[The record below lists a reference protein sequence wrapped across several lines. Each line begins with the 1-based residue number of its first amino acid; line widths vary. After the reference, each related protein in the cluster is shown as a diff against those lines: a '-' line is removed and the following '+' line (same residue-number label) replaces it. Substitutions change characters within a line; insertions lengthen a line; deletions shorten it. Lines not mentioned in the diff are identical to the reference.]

1 MYAVV
6 GIPCDIKP
14 VGKHPFHAAGVK
26 YVAAVA
32 GGARCLPLLLP
43 ALGER
48 LPLAAALDQF
58 DGVLLTGSL
67 SNVEPQHYAGAASR
81 PGTLHDP
88 ARDATTLGLVPR
100 AVAMGLPVL
109 AICRGFQEVNVAF
122 GGSLYQK
129 VHEQPGFM
137 DHRENKDDPLDVQYG
152 PAHDVALVPG
162 GLLATLV
169 GDTRATVNSL
179 HGQGVRRL
187 GEGLVVEAQAPDGL
201 IEAFRHDGPAFML
214 AVQWHPEWKVAENPF
229 YLAIFRAFGDACRA
243 RAARW
248 GVAA

>member
-43 ALGER
+43 ALGGQ

-81 PGTLHDP
+81 P
-88 ARDATTLGLVPR
+88 ARCTTR
-100 AVAMGLPVL
+100 
-109 AICRGFQEVNVAF
+109 
-122 GGSLYQK
+122 
-129 VHEQPGFM
+129 
-137 DHRENKDDPLDVQYG
+137 
-152 PAHDVALVPG
+152 
-162 GLLATLV
+162 
-169 GDTRATVNSL
+169 RATPP
-179 HGQGVRRL
+179 R
-187 GEGLVVEAQAPDGL
+187 
-201 IEAFRHDGPAFML
+201 
-214 AVQWHPEWKVAENPF
+214 
-229 YLAIFRAFGDACRA
+229 CR
-243 RAARW
+243 
-248 GVAA
+248 

>member
-1 MYAVV
+1 MVD
-6 GIPCDIKP
+6 G
-14 VGKHPFHAAGVK
+14 AG
-26 YVAAVA
+26 
-32 GGARCLPLLLP
+32 CLPLLVPTLDP
-43 ALGER
+43 V
-48 LPLAAALDQF
+48 LPLRQLLDGL
-58 DGVLLTGSL
+58 DGLLLTGAV
-67 SNVEPQHYAGAASR
+67 SNIEPHHYSDESSYEGN
-81 PGTLHDP
+81 LLDP
-88 ARDATTLGLVPR
+88 RRDATNLPLIPL
-100 AVAMGLPVL
+100 AIEMGVPVL

-169 GDTRATVNSL
+169 GDTQVTVNSL

-201 IEAFRHDGPAFML
+201 IEAFRHDGSAFML
-214 AVQWHPEWKVAENPF
+214 AVQWHPEWKVTENPF

-243 RAARW
+243 RAAGRK
-248 GVAA
+248 A